1 MIFEITWM
9 NRMGQDD
16 FGAWWNPYVYVKC
29 HKNGSYVEVGGK
41 LFLVQVNIPS
51 YHLIFCFHHPNICWN
66 FENHLGKVLQSGIIV
81 LYVHFDNPTFMHLT
95 CRKLFLCIPLIALIL
110 TYVFPRH
117 CSNVWFTTSSF
128 FDTSFLKIFNDFYP
142 QQTSRQSLSKQLFFQ
157 CWFSSLRYGC
167 HCWYTFVAVNICVSL
182 I

>member
-117 CSNVWFTTSSF
+117 YSKVWFTTF
-128 FDTSFLKIFNDFYP
+128 P
-142 QQTSRQSLSKQLFFQ
+142 
-157 CWFSSLRYGC
+157 
-167 HCWYTFVAVNICVSL
+167 SL
-182 I
+182 ILVSWKSSMIFTHCKLQDKVCLNSYFFNAGFLPWDMVAIVDIPL